1 MKESVVAAQKVED
14 RGISKVM
21 KYEIVS
27 ITAGVEC
34 VMLETSSIV
43 KAQNAYRDLI
53 IGGALVRVRVNGRML
68 KIYEADRSFYVTPG
82 KSGRKEI
89 DAT

>member
-1 MKESVVAAQKVED
+1 MS
-14 RGISKVM
+14 M

-27 ITAGVEC
+27 ITAGVER

-43 KAQNAYRDLI
+43 KAQNVYRELI

-82 KSGRKEI
+82 KSGRKKKE
-89 DAT
+89 ATSDEYIHKV